1 MKNAHIEIVYIHE
14 KAKDIERLLRIEEDS
29 SPFYKT
35 KSKIQTDGEILKI
48 TIDSDDIPA
57 IRGSFNTYMNWLMA
71 IEQGMKL

>member
-1 MKNAHIEIVYIHE
+1 MKDAHIEIVYIHK

-35 KSKIQTDGEILKI
+35 KSIIEVDGEVLKI
-48 TIDSDDIPA
+48 SIDSEDIPA

>member
-1 MKNAHIEIVYIHE
+1 MKDAHIEIVYIHK

-35 KSKIQTDGEILKI
+35 KSTIKTDGDVLKI
-48 TIDSDDIPA
+48 TIDSEDIPA